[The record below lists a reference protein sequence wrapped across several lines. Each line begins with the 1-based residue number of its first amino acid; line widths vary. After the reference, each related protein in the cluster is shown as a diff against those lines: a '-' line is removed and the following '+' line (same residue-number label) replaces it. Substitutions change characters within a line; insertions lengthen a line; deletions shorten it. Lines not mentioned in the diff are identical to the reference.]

1 MLKVPWD
8 LSKVPGFPYIRY
20 YIKNIQMYKGIEKFL
35 SGAKVNVKSRNWLVV
50 VLLLFLLSN
59 NVHLY
64 EVYNLITGHSG
75 FHVVLILIVLDLSI
89 LTFAAY
95 GKRFAAFLF
104 SAVVF
109 ATTVTYFFH
118 GPSIRD
124 NPVDHW
130 GFAIIGVLLSLV
142 YATGVYVF
150 TEIFVQKDDEDRLVK
165 RDAML
170 KAKKE
175 EEQRIED
182 ERKFKVAQG
191 VRKDLR
197 AKIKVLNKDI
207 LERENKIKFTPKD
220 KRKTFQDIIDTKKRE
235 LHDLEVK
242 LENNKTK

>member
-1 MLKVPWD
+1 
-8 LSKVPGFPYIRY
+8 
-20 YIKNIQMYKGIEKFL
+20 MYRDIKGIL
-35 SGAKVNVKSRNWLVV
+35 SNLRINVKSRNWLVV

-75 FHVVLILIVLDLSI
+75 FHVVLILVVLDLSI

-118 GPSIRD
+118 GPSIKD

-150 TEIFVQKDDEDRLVK
+150 TEIFVQKDDDERLAK
-165 RDAML
+165 RDEIL

-175 EEQRIED
+175 EEARIKAD
-182 ERKFKVAQG
+182 KQFKIDQAT
-191 VRKDLR
+191 RKDLR
-197 AKIKVLNKDI
+197 AKIKVINNDI

-220 KRKTFQDIIDTKKRE
+220 KRKTFQDVIDSKRKE
-235 LHDLEVK
+235 LKSLEDK
-242 LENNKTK
+242 LDSLNKHKPQ